1 MALLDQIISAESGGN
16 PTLTNP
22 RSSAG
27 GLGQFLNSTW
37 LSTIKRDFP
46 QIADGKTDAQI
57 IALKT
62 DPAQADLQRQA
73 LAAFTKGN
81 QDYLTSKGID
91 PTPGNTYLA
100 HFAGPGGA
108 VAALSNP
115 DAPVEKILGQAA
127 VDANPQIRGMTGAQL
142 AQWAD
147 NTVNKQSGGRM
158 AADLSQPQ
166 QTGLLGLLGI
176 QNQFGAAPQ
185 SSWAPQ
191 TADTFGNQTAAS
203 QPLSMSTP
211 LGDFSIGQTP
221 GQNGQPSPGVT
232 IGTPLGSVNVSGGA
246 QSNPALAALADP
258 PQQQQQPFS
267 MAPQSQPQKA
277 PVNLAALAQLAQ
289 IPKLGLLA

>member
-1 MALLDQIISAESGGN
+1 MSALLDQIISAESGGN

-147 NTVNKQSGGRM
+147 NTVNKQSGGTM
-158 AADLSQPQ
+158 AEPSPQPQ
-166 QTGLLGLLGI
+166 QPQGLLGLLG
-176 QNQFGAAPQ
+176 NLFGAAPQ

-211 LGDFSIGQTP
+211 VGDFSVGQAQ
-221 GQNGQPSPGVT
+221 GQNGQQGNGLT
-232 IGTPLGSVNVSGGA
+232 IGTPLGSINVTGDA
-246 QSNPALAALADP
+246 RQNPSMNALNQVQTQPLSMSVPQMPQRRPVDP
-258 PQQQQQPFS
+258 STFAVA
-267 MAPQSQPQKA
+267 MAKP
-277 PVNLAALAQLAQ
+277 
-289 IPKLGLLA
+289 PKLGIF